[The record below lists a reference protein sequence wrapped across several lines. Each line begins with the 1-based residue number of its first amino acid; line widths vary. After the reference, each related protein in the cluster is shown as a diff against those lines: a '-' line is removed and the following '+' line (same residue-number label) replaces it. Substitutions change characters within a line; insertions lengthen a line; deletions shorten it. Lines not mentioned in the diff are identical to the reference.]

1 MKTMSQARIKGLYAI
16 TPDIT
21 DTHRLIT
28 MVDAALTGGINILQY
43 RNKSPDKSLHLQQAT
58 ALLALCRAHDVP
70 LIINDDVELA
80 LVIGADGVHLG
91 ASDDNLAAARQKLGS
106 NFLIGAS
113 CYDQLALAQQAVT
126 QGADYVAFGSMFVSS
141 TKPAAVKASLIILSD
156 AKTALGCPVVAIGG
170 IRLDNIQ
177 QIAATGADAAAII
190 TDLFDADSIYQQAGK
205 LSQAFSL

>member
-1 MKTMSQARIKGLYAI
+1 MKTMSQARINGLYAI
-16 TPDIT
+16 TPGIT

-43 RNKSPDKSLHLQQAT
+43 RNKSPDKSLRLQQAI

-80 LVIGADGVHLG
+80 LAIGADGVHLG
-91 ASDDNLAAARQKLGS
+91 ASDDNLVAARQKLG
-106 NFLIGAS
+106 NRFLIGAS
-113 CYDQLALAQQAVT
+113 CYEQLALAQQAVT
-126 QGADYVAFGSMFVSS
+126 QGADYVAFGSMFASS
-141 TKPAAVKASLIILSD
+141 TKPAAVKASLTVLSD

-170 IRLDNIQ
+170 ICLDNIQ

-190 TDLFDADSIYQQAGK
+190 SDLFDADSISRQAQK
-205 LSQAFSL
+205 LRQAFSF